1 MADAPKINLLGLTRS
16 GMEAY
21 FAGLG
26 AKPFH
31 GRNVL
36 KWIHKHG
43 VTDFDAMTDV
53 PQKLRDLLRV
63 EAEIRVP
70 EIVLSQPAGDGT
82 TKWVLELEDGQHIE
96 TVYIP
101 EDNRSTICVSSQVGC
116 ALNCTFCATGAQGF
130 NRNLTSSEIIGQ
142 VWQAARALGHERN
155 GERRITNV
163 VLMGMGEPLANFY
176 EVVPALSLLRAD
188 LGFGMAAKRVTLS
201 TAGLVPGIDRLRETI
216 DVALAVSL
224 HAPEDGLRESLVPLN
239 RKYPISELMRSCRD
253 YVSDKHK
260 RSVTFEY
267 TLIDGV
273 NDHPE
278 HARKLVKLLR
288 RLPSKL
294 NLIPFNPFPGTRYRC
309 SPDERIRE
317 FQSIVMAGG
326 LIATV
331 RKTRG
336 DDIDAACGQ
345 LVGKVLDRTRR
356 SERIRKWCEEFM
368 EEVRCPDCDG
378 ARLGPVARSV
388 LVHGIDLGHLSALP
402 LDALDTTL
410 ATWTFSGVEQRIAQP
425 LLLELFPSVSG
436 DPIGSDELAELYLAE

>member
-1 MADAPKINLLGLTRS
+1 MNPSVTAARINLMDFDEEGLRS
-16 GMEAY
+16 FFESMGER
-21 FAGLG
+21 
-26 AKPFH
+26 PF
-31 GRNVL
+31 RAQQLL
-36 KWIHKHG
+36 KWVYHQG
-43 VTDFDAMTDV
+43 VTDFGQMTNLGLD
-53 PQKLRDLLRV
+53 LRHRLQELAVIEPPR
-63 EAEIRVP
+63 I
-70 EIVLSQPAGDGT
+70 LSEQQSADGT
-82 TKWVLELEDGQHIE
+82 TKWLMGFGGGNAVE
-96 TVYIP
+96 TVFIP
-101 EDNRSTICVSSQVGC
+101 EPSRGTLCISSQVGC
-116 ALNCTFCATGAQGF
+116 ALNCTFCSTGAQGF
-130 NRNLTSSEIIGQ
+130 SRNLSTSEIIGQ

-155 GERRITNV
+155 GRRRITNV
-163 VLMGMGEPLANFY
+163 VLMGMGEPLLNFDA
-176 EVVPALSLLRAD
+176 VAPALSLLRDD
-188 LGFGMAAKRVTLS
+188 LGFGLAAKRVTLS

-356 SERIRKWCEEFM
+356 SERIRNQWQE
-368 EEVRCPDCDG
+368 
-378 ARLGPVARSV
+378 AR
-388 LVHGIDLGHLSALP
+388 P
-402 LDALDTTL
+402 L
-410 ATWTFSGVEQRIAQP
+410 
-425 LLLELFPSVSG
+425 
-436 DPIGSDELAELYLAE
+436 